1 MLLEKNKKRLELNQ
15 TIINFLKR
23 YDYSFLVSMLVIFT
37 IGILNLYSAT
47 HAHTSVHM
55 QGLYKSQ
62 LLWFGIANITAF
74 IVSLFPPKS
83 LFRFSYW
90 IYAVNVFLLILVLVM
105 GQKGMGAQRWL
116 VIGGF
121 RLQPSELM
129 KISLA
134 LALARYYS
142 KNSPEKEL
150 YLKDLIMPFLITII
164 PTVLIVLQPD
174 LGTGLLLVLIFL
186 VVSFFKRLRW
196 KSIGI
201 IAVIGIVSGLLMY
214 NFGLKE
220 YQRKRILTFIDPQA
234 DAKGSGY
241 NAIQSQIAIG
251 SGRFMGKGFK
261 NSSQASLN
269 YLPENH
275 TDFVFSI
282 FNEEHGL
289 FGSIVLIALYI
300 ILMMRFIWLS
310 GSVLRFYEAVLAI
323 GVMSIFFW
331 HTFINMCMVMGL
343 MPIVGLPLPLMSYGG
358 SSLLTFG
365 ICIGIATS
373 LSNSRNLF

>member
-1 MLLEKNKKRLELNQ
+1 MKK
-15 TIINFLKR
+15 TVIGFFKKF
-23 YDYSFLVSMLVIFT
+23 DFSFILSMYAIFF

-47 HAHTSVHM
+47 YNQTSTKL
-55 QGLYKSQ
+55 QGIFGSQ
-62 LLWFGIANITAF
+62 MKWFVVANIVVL
-74 IVSLFPPKS
+74 IVALFPPKT
-83 LFRFSYW
+83 LFRLSYW

-105 GQKGMGAQRWL
+105 GEKGMGAQRWL

-142 KNSPEKEL
+142 RHLPEREMF
-150 YLKDLIMPFLITII
+150 LKSLIVPFLITIV
-164 PTVLIVLQPD
+164 PTVLIVMQPD
-174 LGTGLLLVLIFL
+174 LGTGLLLILIFL
-186 VVSFFKRLRW
+186 VVSFYKRLRW

-201 IAVIGIVSGLLMY
+201 LACIGLVSGLLMY
-214 NFGLKE
+214 NFGLKT
-220 YQRKRILTFIDPQA
+220 YQKKRILTFIDPQA

-251 SGRFMGKGFK
+251 SGRFLGKGFK

-282 FNEEHGL
+282 FNEEHGF
-289 FGSIVLIALYI
+289 FGSIVLIALY
-300 ILMMRFIWLS
+300 LTLLLRFIWLS
-310 GSVLRFYEAVLAI
+310 GSVLRFYDSVLSVGI
-323 GVMSIFFW
+323 MSIFFW

-358 SSLLTFG
+358 SSLITFA
-365 ICIGIATS
+365 ICIGMSTS

>member
-1 MLLEKNKKRLELNQ
+1 MGQ
-15 TIINFLKR
+15 TIINFLKK
-23 YDYSFLVSMLVIFT
+23 YDYSFFGSMYAIFF

-47 HAHTSVHM
+47 HAHSSVHM

-62 LLWFGIANITAF
+62 ILLFLFANVVAFG
-74 IVSLFPPKS
+74 VSLFPPKS
-83 LFRFSYW
+83 LLRFSYW
-90 IYAVNVFLLILVLVM
+90 IYFGNVFLLVLVLLL

-116 VIGGF
+116 VLGGF
-121 RLQPSELM
+121 RIQPSELM

-142 KNSPEKEL
+142 KVNPEREM
-150 YLKDLIMPFLITII
+150 YLKDLLIPFIITIV
-164 PTVLIVLQPD
+164 PTILIVMQPD
-174 LGTGLLLVLIFL
+174 LGTGLLLILIFL
-186 VVSFFKRLRW
+186 VMSFYKRLRW
-196 KSIGI
+196 KTIGI
-201 IAVIGIVSGLLMY
+201 LALIGIVSGGLMY

-220 YQRKRILTFIDPQA
+220 YQKKRILTFIDPDA

-251 SGRFMGKGFK
+251 SGRFLGKGFK

-282 FNEEHGL
+282 FNEEHGF
-289 FGSIVLIALYI
+289 FGSLVLISLYI
-300 ILMMRFIWLS
+300 ILFLRFVWLS
-310 GSVLRFYEAVLAI
+310 GSVLRFYDSVLAI
-323 GVMSIFFW
+323 GLMSIFFW

-343 MPIVGLPLPLMSYGG
+343 MPIVGLPLPFMSYGG

-365 ICIGIATS
+365 ICIGLASS
-373 LSNSRNLF
+373 LSNARNLF

>member
-1 MLLEKNKKRLELNQ
+1 
-15 TIINFLKR
+15 
-23 YDYSFLVSMLVIFT
+23 MLVIFT

-47 HAHTSVHM
+47 HAHTSIHM
-55 QGLYKSQ
+55 QNLYKSQ
-62 LLWFGIANITAF
+62 MLWFIIANVVAF
-74 IVSLFPPKS
+74 AVSLFPPKS
-83 LFRFSYW
+83 LFRLSYW
-90 IYAVNVFLLILVLVM
+90 IYAANVFLLILVLVM
-105 GQKGMGAQRWL
+105 GKKGMGAQRWL

-129 KISLA
+129 KISMA
-134 LALARYYS
+134 LALSRYYS
-142 KNSPEKEL
+142 KNFPEKEL
-150 YLKDLIMPFLITII
+150 FLKNLIIPFLMTIT

-174 LGTGLLLVLIFL
+174 LGTGLLLILIFL
-186 VVSFFKRLRW
+186 VISFYKRLRW
-196 KSIGI
+196 KSIGVL
-201 IAVIGIVSGLLMY
+201 AVIGIVSGMLMY

-251 SGRFMGKGFK
+251 SGRLMGKGFK

-289 FGSIVLIALYI
+289 FGSLVLVSLYI

-310 GSVLRFYEAVLAI
+310 GSVLRFYESVLSI
-323 GVMSIFFW
+323 GIMSIFFW
-331 HTFINMCMVMGL
+331 HTLINMCMVMGL
-343 MPIVGLPLPLMSYGG
+343 MPIVGLPLPFMSYGG
-358 SSLLTFG
+358 SSILTFG

-373 LSNSRNLF
+373 MSNSRNFF